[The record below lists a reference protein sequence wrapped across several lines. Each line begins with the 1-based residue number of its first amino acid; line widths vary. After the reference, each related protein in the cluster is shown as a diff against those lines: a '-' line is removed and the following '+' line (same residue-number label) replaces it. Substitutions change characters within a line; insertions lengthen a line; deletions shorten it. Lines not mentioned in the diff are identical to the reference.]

1 MNRVAIIGVGLI
13 GGSFG
18 LALKKHKLA
27 QHITGAGGSKALAL
41 DDAGGRS
48 GSTKKALERGA
59 IDEAADTVEAAVA
72 DADLVFLSAPV
83 LAIFDLLE
91 RIRATV
97 PTGALITDAGSTK
110 EMICARAAGIYPHDA
125 GGPLFI
131 GGHPMAGKEQRGV
144 EAATPELFAGATW
157 ALTPWRRTDLETPQ
171 ARGFLECVKAI
182 GASPLVLDAAV
193 HDEIVA
199 WTSHLPQLTSTA
211 LAAAL
216 ADGLSD
222 TADLR
227 LAGAGLR
234 DTTRLAGSSYRVWR
248 DICLTNS
255 ENIQEALSAL
265 IERLEQVRDGLKSRD
280 LEQLFHT
287 AQQLRISLEN
297 GGTEEE
303 TGNKD

>member
-18 LALKKHKLA
+18 LALKKHNLA
-27 QHITGAGGSKALAL
+27 RHITGAGHTGSTTKALQL
-41 DDAGGRS
+41 
-48 GSTKKALERGA
+48 GA
-59 IDEAADTVEAAVA
+59 IDEACETVEAAA
-72 DADLVFLSAPV
+72 AGADLVFLSTPV

-91 RIRATV
+91 RLRDAV
-97 PTGALITDAGSTK
+97 PPGALITDAGSTK
-110 EMICARAAGIYPHDA
+110 EMICERAASIYSRP

-131 GGHPMAGKEQRGV
+131 GSHPMAGKEQRGV
-144 EAATPELFAGATW
+144 EAATPDLFRGATW
-157 ALTPWRRTDLETPQ
+157 ALTPWHRADLETPQ
-171 ARGFLECVKAI
+171 ARDLQSCIEAL

-199 WTSHLPQLTSTA
+199 WTSHLPQLTATA

-216 ADGLSD
+216 GDGLSD

-248 DICLTNS
+248 DICLTNH
-255 ENIQEALSAL
+255 ENIQEALSTL
-265 IERLEQVRDGLKSRD
+265 IERLEEIRDSLKNRE
-280 LEQLFHT
+280 LEKVFHA
-287 AQQLRISLEN
+287 AQQLRDSLEN
-297 GGTEEE
+297 GGAQPAA
-303 TGNKD
+303 GNKD